1 VLTPFQASEKAF
13 RLRQLD
19 CYCEHDPQVACSHR
33 YSLYKR
39 EKAAFVPRSTA
50 ANNALALPRGGYH
63 LDPTDTAKLGVIL
76 AGTNAALTL
85 MCSSRKL
92 QVYGAPATP
101 ITELLAL
108 WQERMYFLLFWQHG
122 NLLSKDRI
130 SRPPWVS
137 LLFHGRQL
145 IAYEWNDANRSSQDN
160 VERKLTAF
168 VSDFL
173 SIQGHYAIQDNLE

>member
-1 VLTPFQASEKAF
+1 MLTPFQASEKAF
-13 RLRQLD
+13 RLRQLY

-50 ANNALALPRGGYH
+50 ANNALALPRGGDH

-76 AGTNAALTL
+76 AGANAALTL

-108 WQERMYFLLFWQHG
+108 WQGEVV
-122 NLLSKDRI
+122 LSFI
-130 SRPPWVS
+130 LAAW
-137 LLFHGRQL
+137 QL
-145 IAYEWNDANRSSQDN
+145 IVKGSDI
-160 VERKLTAF
+160 KTA
-168 VSDFL
+168 VGIS
-173 SIQGHYAIQDNLE
+173 AIPW